1 MRGERKRVFLR
12 LSFFVVE
19 NLSAEKV
26 KVQVM
31 PEKMQVI
38 EKPLQSPR
46 KKGYNRNERKA
57 KCVSLKKRR

>member
-12 LSFFVVE
+12 LSFFVGK
-19 NLSAEKV
+19 NLSAEMV
-26 KVQVM
+26 EVQVM